1 MFCFSGF
8 IGFSAVLLS
17 KACGHHISSVL
28 MASAAVMIIS
38 FENLSTMQCVPYM
51 CVLRKKGRQRFY
63 SLRFHVVDLKRL
75 REAVKRKLNARTSD
89 IQNQCMFI
97 IKAF

>member
-1 MFCFSGF
+1 MFCFNGF
-8 IGFSAVLLS
+8 VGFSAVLLS

-38 FENLSTMQCVPYM
+38 FENLSTIQCVPYM
-51 CVLRKKGRQRFY
+51 CVLRKKQQQFY

-75 REAVKRKLNARTSD
+75 REAVNRKLNARTSG